1 MRRPSAAMGLVSVIV
16 GMFLAV
22 GLSGLLPGPLGLGV
36 AAGQA
41 TPGNAAE
48 ALEQAVVEAINRARP
63 AVVGVN
69 SYKKD
74 GKLLGRGTGFIVD
87 AQGHLLTNH
96 HVVAKADRVEAVFSE
111 REKVTAR
118 VLGGDASSDLSVLKI
133 EPKSGLTTVTIG
145 NSDAIR
151 PGQLA
156 IAIGNPMG
164 LEKTIT
170 LGVISAVGR
179 YRGDVNSTMNMI
191 QTDAAINPGNSGG
204 PLLNI
209 RGEVVGINS
218 ATLGRGL
225 GLNFA
230 IPINDAM
237 KVMAQLLEHGKVV
250 RGFLGVIIQPVTPEL
265 ARKFGVKPE
274 EGAVVGDLSEG
285 SPAGKAGVR
294 RGDVIVAMDGKPV
307 LRVRDVRQTTAGLAP
322 GRKVKLQVIRDGKPQ
337 EIEVTLGEQKR
348 TASIMEKLAA
358 RYGVDV
364 REVTPELAKEFKLDR
379 QDGLLVYGVSEGGLA
394 ERKGLKKGDVIL
406 EIERRPV
413 DKVDEIETA
422 LGQLKEEEGV
432 LLLIRRD
439 GRTSYLVVAPYGNP
453 RPDVA
458 GSFSGR

>member
-1 MRRPSAAMGLVSVIV
+1 WCD
-16 GMFLAV
+16 
-22 GLSGLLPGPLGLGV
+22 
-36 AAGQA
+36 
-41 TPGNAAE
+41 E
-48 ALEQAVVEAINRARP
+48 
-63 AVVGVN
+63 
-69 SYKKD
+69 
-74 GKLLGRGTGFIVD
+74 RG
-87 AQGHLLTNH
+87 
-96 HVVAKADRVEAVFSE
+96 
-111 REKVTAR
+111 KVTAR

-439 GRTSYLVVAPYGNP
+439 GRTSYLVVAP
-453 RPDVA
+453 
-458 GSFSGR
+458 